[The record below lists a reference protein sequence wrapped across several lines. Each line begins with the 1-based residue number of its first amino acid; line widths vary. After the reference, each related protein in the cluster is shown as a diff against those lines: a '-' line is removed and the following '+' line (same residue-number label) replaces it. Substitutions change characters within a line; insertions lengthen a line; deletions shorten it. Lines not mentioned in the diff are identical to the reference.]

1 MTPTDEQKR
10 VLTFAEVE
18 AAGLAD
24 WRQLFEALRTRFRT
38 GGFNQ
43 GLELVT
49 RIAALAD
56 AADHHPDVDLRYP
69 HVDVAICSH
78 DVFGV
83 TSRDVD
89 LARAI
94 SAAAA
99 ELDMEADPTAN
110 AVVEIALDT
119 WDHAEIKPFWAAVLG
134 MTDHPHHDQELRDQQ
149 GSQPTLWFQHT
160 DQHDEPR
167 QRFHLD
173 IRVPAEVADERIAD
187 ALAAGGV
194 LVSDERAPR
203 FTVLADAQGNKVC
216 VTTGRDRD

>member
-1 MTPTDEQKR
+1 MTPTAEQKQ

-18 AAGLAD
+18 AAGLDD

-56 AADHHPDVDLRYP
+56 EADHHPDVDLRYP
-69 HVDVAICSH
+69 HVNVTLFSH

-99 ELDMEADPTAN
+99 DLGIAADPTAT

-119 WDHAEIKPFWAAVLG
+119 WDHAEIKPFWQALLA
-134 MTDHPHHDQELRDQQ
+134 MTDHPHHDQELRDLS
-149 GSQPTLWFQHT
+149 GAQPTLWFQHT
-160 DQHDEPR
+160 DEHEEPR

-173 IRVPAEVADERIAD
+173 IRVPPEVAEERIAA

-194 LVSDERAPR
+194 LISDEQAPR
-203 FTVLADAQGNKVC
+203 FTVLADAQGNKAC
-216 VTTGRDRD
+216 VTTGLGRD